1 MDKFGNFLWGLVF
14 IVIGAIIG
22 LNALEITN
30 INIFFDGWWTLIII
44 IPCFIGLFK
53 TNSGKLGNFIGLAIG
68 IFLLLVAQDIVE
80 LEIVLKLL
88 VPFILIAIGV
98 SIIGNGIITN
108 KISKKIKETNKN
120 NLESYA
126 ATFSEQNIVKQNE
139 EFNGA
144 NLDAVFGGVKLDLQ
158 KATINQDI
166 VINASAI
173 FGGITIL
180 VPSNINVKVKS
191 TPIFGGVSN
200 KVLNNNAENIKTI
213 YINAFSMFGGVDI
226 K

>member
-108 KISKKIKETNKN
+108 KVSKKIKETNKN

>member
-14 IVIGAIIG
+14 IVIGGIIG

-108 KISKKIKETNKN
+108 KVSKKIKETNKN

>member
-108 KISKKIKETNKN
+108 KVSKKIKETNKN

-191 TPIFGGVSN
+191 TPIFGGESN

>member
-108 KISKKIKETNKN
+108 KVSKKIKETNKN

-200 KVLNNNAENIKTI
+200 KVLNNNAENVKTI

>member
-1 MDKFGNFLWGLVF
+1 MKSFGNVLWG
-14 IVIGAIIG
+14 IVLIVVGLIIG
-22 LNALEITN
+22 GNALGITN

-108 KISKKIKETNKN
+108 KVSKKIKETNKN

>member
-98 SIIGNGIITN
+98 SIISNGIITN
-108 KISKKIKETNKN
+108 KVSKKIKETNKN

>member
-1 MDKFGNFLWGLVF
+1 MN
-14 IVIGAIIG
+14 
-22 LNALEITN
+22 E
-30 INIFFDGWWTLIII
+30 
-44 IPCFIGLFK
+44 
-53 TNSGKLGNFIGLAIG
+53 
-68 IFLLLVAQDIVE
+68 E
-80 LEIVLKLL
+80 
-88 VPFILIAIGV
+88 
-98 SIIGNGIITN
+98 
-108 KISKKIKETNKN
+108 NKN

>member
-108 KISKKIKETNKN
+108 KVSKKIKETNKN

-158 KATINQDI
+158 KATINQDQ

>member
-30 INIFFDGWWTLIII
+30 INIYFDGWGTLIII

-108 KISKKIKETNKN
+108 KVSKKIKETNKN

>member
-1 MDKFGNFLWGLVF
+1 MDKFGNFLWRLVF

-108 KISKKIKETNKN
+108 KVSKKIKETNKN

>member
-14 IVIGAIIG
+14 IVIGGIIG

-200 KVLNNNAENIKTI
+200 KVLNNNAENVKTI

>member
-108 KISKKIKETNKN
+108 KVSKKIKETNKN

-139 EFNGA
+139 EYNGA

>member
-173 FGGITIL
+173 FGGITTL
-180 VPSNINVKVKS
+180 VPSHINVKVKS

>member
-108 KISKKIKETNKN
+108 KVIKKIKETNKN

>member
-108 KISKKIKETNKN
+108 KVSKKIKETNKN

-191 TPIFGGVSN
+191 TPIFGAVSN

>member
-200 KVLNNNAENIKTI
+200 KVLNNNAENVKTI

>member
-108 KISKKIKETNKN
+108 KVSKKTKETNKN